1 MAGVEEND
9 DLDELLEEDQ
19 GSEDDSFRFFARKDG
34 EIKTVS
40 TSSEESKDQVE
51 VNQDNQGEVEEDPD
65 DSVKI
70 IGEQG
75 NFGNFGN
82 GAPDVQK

>member
-1 MAGVEEND
+1 MAGVEAND
-9 DLDELLEEDQ
+9 DLDELLEDDQ

-75 NFGNFGN
+75 NFDNFDN

>member
-75 NFGNFGN
+75 NFDNFGN